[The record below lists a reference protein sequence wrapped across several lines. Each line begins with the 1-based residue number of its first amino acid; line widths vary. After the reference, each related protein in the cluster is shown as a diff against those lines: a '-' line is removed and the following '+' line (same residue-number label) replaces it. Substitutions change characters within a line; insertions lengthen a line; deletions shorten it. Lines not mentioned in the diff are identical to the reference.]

1 MEELWNTVGIILN
14 GGPLCEALR
23 NSSVKIVNAPEC
35 GKVAARQ

>member
-23 NSSVKIVNAPEC
+23 NSH
-35 GKVAARQ
+35 R